1 MASALN
7 TKNLQLVDN
16 TEDSQVKLLQ
26 NNYYKYRA
34 ANPMFGMNSNV
45 MK

>member
-1 MASALN
+1 MTSNLN

-16 TEDSQVKLLQ
+16 TEDCYVKLLQ

-34 ANPMFGMNSNV
+34 ANPMFGMNSIV